1 MITVLR
7 REMIRIV
14 MLILLDV
21 IVFFK
26 KKKAAWSVLLLMT
39 CRACNM
45 IEKLV
50 IKKLHWERD
59 SALAMY
65 VLPVFKLLW

>member
-1 MITVLR
+1 MSL
-7 REMIRIV
+7 
-14 MLILLDV
+14 
-21 IVFFK
+21 FFL

-50 IKKLHWERD
+50 MKKLHWERD